1 MPSKH
6 RLLSAVAMLALAA
19 LTGCGLHRESFTYKL
34 WHTDEF
40 RHWREPAT
48 NAAVAVDYSPVRK
61 DYLVTYNSLRDGDNE
76 LRRKSYF
83 LGDYQSGLAEERKPR
98 LVSTEKL
105 ELTSVPVN
113 GATNPPCAHFDKAL
127 TIHAPE
133 GEIGPYPLPTYVESD
148 GAFVKTALTPLTVI
162 GDVTCLSL
170 LIGLI
175 GVFAYAGSGA
185 SINGY

>member
-1 MPSKH
+1 MHLKH
-6 RLLSAVAMLALAA
+6 WLAHTIALLALTA

-48 NAAVAVDYSPVRK
+48 NAAVAVQFAPARR
-61 DYLVTYNSLRDGDNE
+61 DYLVTYNSLRDGDNTP
-76 LRRKSYF
+76 RRQSYF
-83 LGDYQSGLAEERKPR
+83 LGEYESRRATLNKPR
-98 LVSTEKL
+98 LEQVADWQL
-105 ELTSVPVN
+105 VSVPLN
-113 GATNPPCAHFDKAL
+113 SATHPPCAHFEQLL
-127 TIHAPE
+127 TIHTPE
-133 GEIGPYPLPTYVESD
+133 GEIGPYPLPTYVEAD
-148 GAFVKTALTPLTVI
+148 GALVKTVLTPLTVV

-170 LIGLI
+170 IVGLI

>member
-1 MPSKH
+1 MPSQH
-6 RLLSAVAMLALAA
+6 RLTSMFLLLTLTA

-48 NAAVAVDYSPVRK
+48 NAAVAVDYSPARK
-61 DYLVTYNSLRDGDNE
+61 DYLVTYNSLRDGDNTP
-76 LRRKSYF
+76 RRQSYF
-83 LGDYQSGLAEERKPR
+83 LGDYQARLLEEKKPR
-98 LVSTEKL
+98 LVSTKKL
-105 ELTSVPVN
+105 ALVSVPLN
-113 GATNPPCAHFDKAL
+113 SATTPPCAHFEHVL
-127 TIHAPE
+127 TIHTTE
-133 GEIGPYPLPTYVESD
+133 GEIGPYPLPTYVEAD
-148 GAFVKTALTPLTVI
+148 GGFVKTALTPLTVI

-170 LIGLI
+170 IIGLI

>member
-1 MPSKH
+1 MPTKPQLASAF
-6 RLLSAVAMLALAA
+6 LLLALTA

-48 NAAVAVDYSPVRK
+48 NAAVAVDYSPARK

-76 LRRKSYF
+76 LRRQSYF
-83 LGDYQSGLAEERKPR
+83 LGDYQSRLPEKRKPR
-98 LVSTEKL
+98 LVSTKKL
-105 ELTSVPVN
+105 ELTPVPVN

-133 GEIGPYPLPTYVESD
+133 GEIGPYPLPTYVEAD
-148 GAFVKTALTPLTVI
+148 GAFVKTALTPLTVTA
-162 GDVTCLSL
+162 DVTCVSL
-170 LIGLI
+170 IVGL
-175 GVFAYAGSGA
+175 FAAVAWAHTGA
-185 SINGY
+185 YIPSH

>member
-6 RLLSAVAMLALAA
+6 RLLSAVALLALAA

-48 NAAVAVDYSPVRK
+48 NAAVAVDFSPARK
-61 DYLVTYNSLRDGDNE
+61 DYLVTYNSLRDGDNTP
-76 LRRKSYF
+76 RRQSYF
-83 LGDYQSGLAEERKPR
+83 LGDYQSRLLEERKPR
-98 LVSTEKL
+98 LVTTEKMTL
-105 ELTSVPVN
+105 VSVPVN

-133 GEIGPYPLPTYVESD
+133 GEIGPYPLPTYVEAD
-148 GAFVKTALTPLTVI
+148 GAVVKTALTPLTVI

-170 LIGLI
+170 IVGLF
-175 GVFAYAGSGA
+175 GLFAFASSGA
-185 SINGY
+185 SFSAH

>member
-6 RLLSAVAMLALAA
+6 RLASALLLLALAA

-48 NAAVAVDYSPVRK
+48 NAAVALDYSPARK
-61 DYLVTYNSLRDGDNE
+61 DYLVTYNSLRDGDNTP
-76 LRRKSYF
+76 RRQSYF
-83 LGDYQSGLAEERKPR
+83 LGNYQSRLLEEKKPR
-98 LVSTEKL
+98 LVSNKKL
-105 ELTSVPVN
+105 ALVSVPLN
-113 GATNPPCAHFDKAL
+113 STTNPPCAHFEHVL
-127 TIHAPE
+127 TIHSTE
-133 GEIGPYPLPTYVESD
+133 GEIGPYPLPTYVEAD

-162 GDVTCLSL
+162 GDVACLSL
-170 LIGLI
+170 IIGLF
-175 GVFAYAGSGA
+175 GLFAYASSGA

>member
-1 MPSKH
+1 MQPK
-6 RLLSAVAMLALAA
+6 LWLVSALALLT

-48 NAAVAVDYSPVRK
+48 NAAVTVNFSPARK
-61 DYLVTYNSLRDGDNE
+61 DYLVTYNSLRDGDNTP
-76 LRRKSYF
+76 RRQSYF
-83 LGDYQSGLAEERKPR
+83 LGDYQARLLEEKKPR
-98 LVSTEKL
+98 LVSTKKL
-105 ELTSVPVN
+105 ELTSVPLN
-113 GATNPPCAHFDKAL
+113 SATTPPCAHFEHVL
-127 TIHAPE
+127 TIHTPE
-133 GEIGPYPLPTYVESD
+133 GEIGPYKLPTYVETD

-175 GVFAYAGSGA
+175 GLIGFASSGA
-185 SINGY
+185 SFSAN